1 MKKVCYGV
9 FVFIIIVTD
18 QIIKMLMMNRNIDIL
33 KDIVSLSYTENTNA
47 AFSIGNYYIV
57 TIGSLGI
64 IIILLILLFIFR
76 SKVTNFLPI
85 ILILSGGI
93 SNLID
98 RIFRGFVID
107 YISIFSFP
115 VFNVADMCIVIG
127 VIIFIIQIIYGY
139 IKKEKV

>member
-33 KDIVSLSYTENTNA
+33 KDIVSLSYTENTKA

-57 TIGSLGI
+57 TIVSLGI
-64 IIILLILLFIFR
+64 IIILLILLFIYR
-76 SKVTNFLPI
+76 SKITNFLPV

-98 RIFRGFVID
+98 RVFRGCVID

>member
-64 IIILLILLFIFR
+64 IIILLILLFIYR

-115 VFNVADMCIVIG
+115 VFNIADICIVMG
-127 VIIFIIQIIYGY
+127 TIIIIIQIIYGY